1 MKNLFLSLVL
11 LLSVNGFTQSHNDTL
26 KKWYSVNKL
35 AVEKEFVRLI
45 DSARSSL
52 LLEKHV
58 IYRSDDGFSQKEL
71 RSIVKKER
79 SEGNFCQ
86 IIKKSKSHKI
96 FYILITKNFHVV
108 KMEYDSLLSLAAGH
122 HAKYLSEV
130 VEKSGYISHQ
140 EYKNY
145 FGYIYNG
152 SLPVLEN
159 SSDRVKYYCPSRYD
173 AGECLIDG
181 IVGHIATLEREAA
194 INYWVK
200 NIDHVNV
207 KSVAKKFF
215 EDFKSSKK
223 HWEAFMRLSDIDL
236 MGVYFL
242 MNFENS
248 KMEFVTVMGKDK
260 EKYINPMYDVEG
272 KTLK

>member
-58 IYRSDDGFSQKEL
+58 IYRSVDGITQKEL

-79 SEGNFCQ
+79 SEGNFCYVDRYV
-86 IIKKSKSHKI
+86 KKRKI
-96 FYILITKNFHVV
+96 RFILITKNFHVV

-140 EYKNY
+140 EYKNF
-145 FGYIYNG
+145 FG
-152 SLPVLEN
+152 
-159 SSDRVKYYCPSRYD
+159 
-173 AGECLIDG
+173 
-181 IVGHIATLEREAA
+181 
-194 INYWVK
+194 
-200 NIDHVNV
+200 
-207 KSVAKKFF
+207 
-215 EDFKSSKK
+215 
-223 HWEAFMRLSDIDL
+223 
-236 MGVYFL
+236 
-242 MNFENS
+242 
-248 KMEFVTVMGKDK
+248 
-260 EKYINPMYDVEG
+260 
-272 KTLK
+272 